1 MIFLEATKVNR
12 DGKNWVCLMPTD
24 RASWDALTKIQG
36 KTVSV
41 TTTQAR
47 SPEQHKL
54 FFRLLKKAFDNQ
66 QTKFPTMDHMRKALL
81 VEAGYSE
88 PHYKMNGEIVLV
100 AKSMSFQNMKHEEF
114 NNLFDSVVDIIC
126 EYVMPNMDKLDL
138 INEVNSSDD

>member
-1 MIFLEATKVNR
+1 MIFLEAVKFPYEGR
-12 DGKNWVCLMPTD
+12 DWPVLKPTD
-24 RASWDALTKIQG
+24 KESWFALTKIQG

-66 QTKFPTMDHMRKALL
+66 QTKFPTMDDMRKALL

-88 PHYKMNGEIVLV
+88 PNYKINGEVMLV
-100 AKSMSFQNMKHEEF
+100 AKSIAFHNMKHDEF
-114 NNLFDSVVDIIC
+114 NALFDNVVELICKHII
-126 EYVMPNMDKLDL
+126 VGMNKLDL
-138 INEVNSSDD
+138 VNEINNI

>member
-1 MIFLEATKVNR
+1 MIFLEAVNFPYKGR
-12 DGKNWVCLMPTD
+12 DWPVLKPTD

-36 KTVSV
+36 KTVGV

-66 QTKFPTMDHMRKALL
+66 QTKFPTIDHMRKAML

-100 AKSMSFQNMKHEEF
+100 AKSMSFQNMKHDEF

-126 EYVMPNMDKLDL
+126 EFVMPNIDKLDL
-138 INEVNSSDD
+138 INEVNSS